1 MKKSAQAAS
10 IIGGA
15 DGPTSVFIVKENARL
30 TLRQKLERFKN
41 KRKRVSVERKIHS
54 GSHSLDEVMEYL
66 VTRYGF
72 AEIEKDSAE
81 AAEEYRQ
88 MRASFLIQYAPELL
102 GEYAVLPELKSEL
115 REDILSYLNQVEQ
128 QTQRA
133 MEVPKE
139 QFDIDFHMFRK
150 IMNDADSMIDITI
163 EKNYAYIGGAASGSK
178 SMIRKFRKIEKD
190 VYRYYGVTEE
200 DIQKK
205 SRRYQELVQM
215 LIQ

>member
-1 MKKSAQAAS
+1 MKKTAQAAS

-15 DGPTSVFIVKENARL
+15 DGPTSVFIVKKNARL

-41 KRKRVSVERKIHS
+41 RRKRVYVERTIRS

-81 AAEEYRQ
+81 ATEEYRQ

-128 QTQRA
+128 QMQRA

-150 IMNDADSMIDITI
+150 IMDDMDSMIDITI

-205 SRRYQELVQM
+205 SRRYQELVQI
-215 LIQ
+215 LVQ